1 MKVQVHI
8 SKKFLGKM
16 TWDLSHWKTV
26 DILKVVPYIL
36 GCTAL
41 KITSTFPSV
50 QCSLKTNQE
59 NEAEIEK
66 NIFANMYKVYS
77 KGQ

>member
-1 MKVQVHI
+1 
-8 SKKFLGKM
+8 M

-50 QCSLKTNQE
+50 QCSLKTNQKYQV
-59 NEAEIEK
+59 EIEK
-66 NIFANMYKVYS
+66 NIFPNIYVQGFIA
-77 KGQ
+77 KGKKFNP

>member
-1 MKVQVHI
+1 MNVQEHI
-8 SKKFLGKM
+8 SNKFLGKM
-16 TWDLSHWKTV
+16 TWDLSYWKTV

-50 QCSLKTNQE
+50 QCSLKINQKYQV
-59 NEAEIEK
+59 EIEK
-66 NIFANMYKVYS
+66 DIFPKVL
-77 KGQ
+77 

>member
-1 MKVQVHI
+1 MNVQEHI
-8 SKKFLGKM
+8 SNKFLGKM

-50 QCSLKTNQE
+50 QCSLKINQKYQV
-59 NEAEIEK
+59 EIEK
-66 NIFANMYKVYS
+66 DIFPKVS
-77 KGQ
+77 

>member
-1 MKVQVHI
+1 
-8 SKKFLGKM
+8 M

-41 KITSTFPSV
+41 KITSTFTSAV

-59 NEAEIEK
+59 YQVEIEK
-66 NIFANMYKVYS
+66 NIFPNIYMVL
-77 KGQ
+77 

>member
-1 MKVQVHI
+1 MNVQVHI

-50 QCSLKTNQE
+50 QCSLKTNQKYQV
-59 NEAEIEK
+59 EIEK
-66 NIFANMYKVYS
+66 SIFPNIYKVL
-77 KGQ
+77 

>member
-1 MKVQVHI
+1 MNVQEHI
-8 SKKFLGKM
+8 SNKFLGKM
-16 TWDLSHWKTV
+16 TWDLSYWKTV

-50 QCSLKTNQE
+50 QCSLKINQKYKV
-59 NEAEIEK
+59 EIEK
-66 NIFANMYKVYS
+66 DIFPKVL
-77 KGQ
+77 

>member
-1 MKVQVHI
+1 MNVQVHI

-16 TWDLSHWKTV
+16 TWDLSYWKTV

-50 QCSLKTNQE
+50 QCSLKINQKYQV
-59 NEAEIEK
+59 EIEK
-66 NIFANMYKVYS
+66 DIFPKVL
-77 KGQ
+77 

>member
-1 MKVQVHI
+1 MNVQVHI

>member
-1 MKVQVHI
+1 MNVQVHI

-16 TWDLSHWKTV
+16 TWDLSYWKTV

>member
-1 MKVQVHI
+1 MYNVHI
-8 SKKFLGKM
+8 SKTFLVKM
-16 TWDLSHWKTV
+16 TWDLSYWKTV

-50 QCSLKTNQE
+50 QGAVHKLRLQE
-59 NEAEIEK
+59 E
-66 NIFANMYKVYS
+66 V
-77 KGQ
+77 GR